1 MYYKFQSD
9 LGLIM
14 VKDSVIKR
22 IVIES
27 IALMN
32 GKVKLA
38 NHKGQVAGIVAGI
51 VGLDDTSHIIV
62 SRSTLGLDIKLY
74 VVIKFGTSIT
84 KITEFLIE
92 SIREKVLENAGIE
105 ASSVSIVVSGMQAKK
120 LARRNIEV
128 KG

>member
-51 VGLDDTSHIIV
+51 VGLDDTNHIIV
-62 SRSTLGLDIKLY
+62 SRSNIGLDIKLY
-74 VVIKFGTSIT
+74 IVIKFGTSIT
-84 KITEFLIE
+84 KITELLIE
-92 SIREKVLENAGIE
+92 IIRQKVLESAGIE
-105 ASSVSIVVSGMQAKK
+105 ASSISIVVSGMQAKK